1 MGLLGRVNRTEHRP
15 SCLEKKYRD
24 ASGPEKEEVVLSA
37 GCRGGLRF
45 TNYLAF
51 LSVFW
56 VPFATSFFVRR
67 DDDGAK

>member
-1 MGLLGRVNRTEHRP
+1 MGLLGRVNRTERRP
-15 SCLEKKYRD
+15 SCLEKIIGTHLFHKR
-24 ASGPEKEEVVLSA
+24 KQVLSA

-56 VPFATSFFVRR
+56 VSFATAFFVRR